1 MERLTTNKSTKEMG
15 MLELAYNSCYAK
27 NNEAR
32 YRDYDCDVTAREFAK
47 QLLKD
52 HNCDL
57 DITYESNEAFD
68 EWMVDYLYYPDTTE
82 GLIALLY
89 RNLWVQADL
98 RERLKEYEDAEEQ
111 GLLLRLP
118 CKIGDS
124 VYSPTRDFISKYTI
138 CSIEKYKEGFFF
150 NWRCEAGIY
159 IKVSGFTDYDIG
171 ETVFLTR
178 EAAEQALKEMESEG

>member
-1 MERLTTNKSTKEMG
+1 MERLTTTSAQGGVAFTFD
-15 MLELAYNSCYAK
+15 L
-27 NNEAR
+27 
-32 YRDYDCDVTAREFAK
+32 DVTCCKSEM
-47 QLLKD
+47 LKI
-52 HNCDL
+52 L
-57 DITYESNEAFD
+57 
-68 EWMVDYLYYPDTTE
+68 
-82 GLIALLY
+82 
-89 RNLWVQADL
+89 NLATK
-98 RERLKEYEDAEEQ
+98 LKEYEDAEEQ